1 MSASPRPLVA
11 RPTRTIPATLL
22 ALALL
27 AVGGL
32 VLWAL
37 AALLLTGSWPA
48 PMQEPITVLGALR
61 FADPA
66 LLAAAAGCGI
76 LGIVLLV
83 AALRPGRP
91 HTRAVLADAV
101 PGTTALA
108 HRDLERRLRA
118 RLERVD
124 GVRSARAAAG
134 PRTVRITVSTVLEDT
149 APVVE
154 SARRA
159 ALGTITEIHP
169 VHDPRVLV
177 RARRTS

>member
-1 MSASPRPLVA
+1 MSTSPRPLVA
-11 RPTRTIPATLL
+11 RPTRTVPATLL

-27 AVGGL
+27 TAGGL
-32 VLWAL
+32 ALWAL
-37 AALLLTGSWPA
+37 GALLLTGSWPA
-48 PMQEPITVLGALR
+48 PLQEPMARLGALR
-61 FADPA
+61 LADRA
-66 LLAAAAGCGI
+66 LLAAAAGCAV

-91 HTRAVLADAV
+91 RTRAVLGDAV
-101 PGTTALA
+101 PGTTALP

-118 RLERVD
+118 RLEQVD

-149 APVVE
+149 APVLAA
-154 SARRA
+154 ARRA
-159 ALGTITEIHP
+159 AHGTIAEIRP